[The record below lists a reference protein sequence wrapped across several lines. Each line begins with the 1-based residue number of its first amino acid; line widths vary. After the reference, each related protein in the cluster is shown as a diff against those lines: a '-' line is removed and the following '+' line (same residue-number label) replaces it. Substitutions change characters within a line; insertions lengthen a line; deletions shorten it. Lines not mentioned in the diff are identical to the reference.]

1 MLATTDQ
8 ASKGA
13 WRRPCRRCDGLDRLA
28 RSTRDRRQA
37 CVARVPTAGEHSEHR
52 RNPLRG
58 GGRAYE
64 TEVRLLKPRRRGWD
78 RRALRVGCRVVDRAV
93 PSRQLNPRNRTHRP
107 AGVASALGPGRVKTQ
122 SDLVVMPCRRR
133 IFAFACT
140 ARDHRPQNYWCVY
153 TAWCFH
159 TARVKTRI
167 RLFERDVSFH
177 QQRTCRRMS
186 LCERCATSCPLP
198 PSRMVDVG

>member
-1 MLATTDQ
+1 MPLPYVCARCWPQLAK

-13 WRRPCRRCDGLDRLA
+13 WRRRCRRCDGLDRLA

-78 RRALRVGCRVVDRAV
+78 RRALRAGCRVVDRAV

-107 AGVASALGPGRVKTQ
+107 AGVASALG
-122 SDLVVMPCRRR
+122 
-133 IFAFACT
+133 
-140 ARDHRPQNYWCVY
+140 
-153 TAWCFH
+153 
-159 TARVKTRI
+159 
-167 RLFERDVSFH
+167 
-177 QQRTCRRMS
+177 QQRTLAVHTGSVESAGQSPR
-186 LCERCATSCPLP
+186 PI
-198 PSRMVDVG
+198 

>member
-1 MLATTDQ
+1 MLATTGQ

-37 CVARVPTAGEHSEHR
+37 CVARVPTAGEHSEYR

-78 RRALRVGCRVVDRAV
+78 RRALRAGCRVVDRAV

-122 SDLVVMPCRRR
+122 SDLVVMPRGAP
-133 IFAFACT
+133 ISAFFCFP
-140 ARDHRPQNYWCVY
+140 RDRTPQNSWCAFTVQS
-153 TAWCFH
+153 FH
-159 TARVKTRI
+159 TA
-167 RLFERDVSFH
+167 
-177 QQRTCRRMS
+177 
-186 LCERCATSCPLP
+186 
-198 PSRMVDVG
+198 

>member
-1 MLATTDQ
+1 MLAATGQ

-13 WRRPCRRCDGLDRLA
+13 WRRRCRRCDGLDRLA

-78 RRALRVGCRVVDRAV
+78 RRALRAGCRVVDRAV

-107 AGVASALGPGRVKTQ
+107 AGVASALGHNRPRAPFRYTGNRCSFVRPLPADVPKFPGMNAQRQ
-122 SDLVVMPCRRR
+122 CRRR
-133 IFAFACT
+133 TNESSWGIT
-140 ARDHRPQNYWCVY
+140 
-153 TAWCFH
+153 T
-159 TARVKTRI
+159 
-167 RLFERDVSFH
+167 
-177 QQRTCRRMS
+177 
-186 LCERCATSCPLP
+186 
-198 PSRMVDVG
+198 